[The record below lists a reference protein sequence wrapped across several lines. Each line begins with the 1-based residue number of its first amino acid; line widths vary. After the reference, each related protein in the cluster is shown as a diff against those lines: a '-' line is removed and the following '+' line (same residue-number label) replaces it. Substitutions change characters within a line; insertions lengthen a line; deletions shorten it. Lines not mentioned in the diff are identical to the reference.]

1 MKRKMVF
8 GAVLLLLLAGGAC
21 AVRKI
26 SRIPVPVS
34 CYIYDQCGGC
44 SVTDHPCNACTGE
57 RQYRIKMESVLEEGG
72 VRDQVELKIYNVLY
86 SFYRSNLTKA
96 MQTASEP
103 SEMTYPVV
111 FVGSTMLLGEDEVEA
126 KLLSAIA
133 EEGAWQKKLG
143 YLLGI
148 HRETHMGSREI
159 PPDRI
164 LYHGRMPGLPGGKRM
179 AGRQK

>member
-1 MKRKMVF
+1 MLGNRDDLEIIKTGGTGIEEKNGF
-8 GAVLLLLLAGGAC
+8 WSCTLLLLAGGAC

-86 SFYRSNLTKA
+86 SFTGVTLQKPCRL
-96 MQTASEP
+96 
-103 SEMTYPVV
+103 PVNP
-111 FVGSTMLLGEDEVEA
+111 L
-126 KLLSAIA
+126 
-133 EEGAWQKKLG
+133 
-143 YLLGI
+143 
-148 HRETHMGSREI
+148 R
-159 PPDRI
+159 
-164 LYHGRMPGLPGGKRM
+164 
-179 AGRQK
+179 